1 MDTPTPTPLKT
12 NKENGKKTP
21 GRVQGRNMK
30 AGSNEN
36 ANVFGFN
43 NAIWP
48 DRTRPACLVP
58 FEMVAKRS
66 QRDKPEQASLS
77 LQPAV

>member
-1 MDTPTPTPLKT
+1 MK
-12 NKENGKKTP
+12 P
-21 GRVQGRNMK
+21 GSDEK
-30 AGSNEN
+30 

-58 FEMVAKRS
+58 FEMVTK
-66 QRDKPEQASLS
+66 QRLCDKPEQALLS
-77 LQPAV
+77 LHCVVGEGEGTAGAHRGLANKGG